1 MYVGGCRWIRL
12 PAIIYGTHVS
22 TTLIPILYHIMTA
35 DFSSQLVDD
44 NAAVTVS
51 GRLALASVYAPYLIV
66 PLMLV
71 YHMLTSPQYVSS
83 LKQQ

>member
-1 MYVGGCRWIRL
+1 
-12 PAIIYGTHVS
+12 
-22 TTLIPILYHIMTA
+22 MTA

-51 GRLALASVYAPYLIV
+51 GRLALAAVYAPYLIV
-66 PLMLV
+66 PLLLV